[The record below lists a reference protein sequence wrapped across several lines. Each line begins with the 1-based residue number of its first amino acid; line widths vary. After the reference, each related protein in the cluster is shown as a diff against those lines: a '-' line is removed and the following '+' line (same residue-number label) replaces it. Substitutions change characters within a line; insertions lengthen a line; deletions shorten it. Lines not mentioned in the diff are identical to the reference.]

1 MAKQSN
7 DDASGLPGLDKF
19 SFTVGALRR
28 KEGFL
33 GWPHCLS
40 LPCRCP
46 AMKQRLPLMAA
57 HGPAQANAIS
67 QRILLRAGTEVDG
80 EA

>member
-7 DDASGLPGLDKF
+7 YDASGLPGLNKF

-33 GWPHCLS
+33 VWPHCLS
-40 LPCRCP
+40 LLRRCR
-46 AMKQRLPLMAA
+46 AVEQWTPLMGVL
-57 HGPAQANAIS
+57 GPAHARAVC
-67 QRILLRAGTEVDG
+67 QRILLRAGMEASG